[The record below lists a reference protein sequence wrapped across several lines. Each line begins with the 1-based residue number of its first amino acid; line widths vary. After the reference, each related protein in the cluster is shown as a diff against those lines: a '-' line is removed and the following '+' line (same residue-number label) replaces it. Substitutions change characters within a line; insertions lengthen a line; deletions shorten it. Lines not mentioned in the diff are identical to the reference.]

1 MEPIGDLFKH
11 FLSHQL
17 AVRLLPLHVE
27 LLLGTVLLKLARLL
41 DHLLSDLL
49 ERPLILINDL
59 QYIQPRIV
67 LIARVAQIVLRVER
81 IAAFRL
87 K

>member
-1 MEPIGDLFKH
+1 MEPISDLFKH

-27 LLLGTVLLKLARLL
+27 LLLRTVLLKLARLL
-41 DHLLSDLL
+41 DHLLSYLL
-49 ERPLILINDL
+49 EGPLILVNDL

-67 LIARVAQIVLRVER
+67 LIARITQVVLGVER

>member
-1 MEPIGDLFKH
+1 MRNLDIAMEPIGDLFKH

-49 ERPLILINDL
+49 E
-59 QYIQPRIV
+59 
-67 LIARVAQIVLRVER
+67 
-81 IAAFRL
+81 
-87 K
+87 